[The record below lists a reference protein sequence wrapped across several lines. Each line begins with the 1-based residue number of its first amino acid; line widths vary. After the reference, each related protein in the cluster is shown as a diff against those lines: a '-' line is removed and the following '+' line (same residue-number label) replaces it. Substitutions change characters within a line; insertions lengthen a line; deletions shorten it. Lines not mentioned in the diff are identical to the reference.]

1 MASDEGQGVELEG
14 SRGIEAL
21 TRFLDERG
29 IAYETVEHEQTFSSA
44 EEAEAAGVAPDH
56 AAKTMLLRDGDE
68 YRMAVIPASHR
79 LDLHKVREV
88 LAASGKLR
96 LATEEEMGAD
106 FEAFEVGALP
116 PFGPLVPAP
125 EVVDRRLLEHERVL
139 CTGGDHRHSV
149 LVDPNEIVRVADG
162 KLADVCE
169 D

>member
-1 MASDEGQGVELEG
+1 MTSDEGQSVELEG
-14 SRGIEAL
+14 AQGIEAL

-29 IAYETVEHEQTFSSA
+29 IAYEAVEHEQTYSSA
-44 EEAEAAGVAPDH
+44 AEAKAAGVAPDH
-56 AAKTMLLRDGDE
+56 AAKTVLLRDGDE
-68 YRMAVIPASHR
+68 YRMAVIPASER
-79 LDLHKVREV
+79 LDLHKARDV
-88 LAASGKLR
+88 LGASAKLR

-106 FEAFEVGALP
+106 FDTFEVGALP

-125 EVVDRRLLEHERVL
+125 EVVDRRLIEHDRVL

-149 LVDPNEIVRVADG
+149 LVDPNEIVRVGDG